1 MISAQRSMYTQ
12 WKQRV
17 KLVLAP
23 KAVGFEDQCLTTLLQ
38 AASAG
43 QCRPR
48 YVHVRHFELELTWGN
63 ASPDGVERKV
73 ILVNN
78 QFPGPQLNI
87 AEGDEVEIVVKNSLP
102 FETSIHFH
110 GISQHGTPWSDGVPD
125 VSQRAIQP
133 GKTFIYRWNA
143 VDYGTYWYHGHAN
156 GQLSDGL
163 FGAIVISPK
172 DDRPAPFHKIS
183 DSEEEVERMRKAM
196 LNPKTIFVSDWHHMT
211 SKEYLQVSLDSGIDN
226 FCTDSVLINGKGSV
240 ICKTQDEL
248 NKLTRPDQRNLLK
261 DENLTD
267 KGCLPFY
274 IPAVVGDFPIDRSKV
289 PKDLY
294 YNCKPHEGPR
304 EIITADPDD
313 EWISLNFISS
323 STIAR
328 FMVSVDEH
336 KMWIYAYDG
345 FYIDPIL
352 VDGAPVPNGSRVS
365 ALVKLNKPRKDYT
378 IRVAN
383 VESNQ
388 LFSGFATLRYAGQ
401 QEGAPSEPSKPTI
414 GYNGVNL
421 TTDFV
426 AFDETKFTP
435 FPPSKPA
442 AKADTTYKF
451 NIGFAG
457 AAFRW
462 SISGKASLNTSRDIE
477 PVLFDSHGPLATN
490 KALTFPNQEWY
501 VGGSSSSDRRK
512 FQSSA
517 PHTQAFAQNFFNLE
531 TPPLADGFTSPP
543 GTAQD
548 PSWVVIRYQVT
559 NPGAFLL
566 HCHIQT
572 HLSGGMGVI
581 LLDGYDKLPEVP
593 VDLLEAI
600 SKFEESVPSGLRVK
614 D

>member
-1 MISAQRSMYTQ
+1 MLLSLPLLFIALNY
-12 WKQRV
+12 
-17 KLVLAP
+17 
-23 KAVGFEDQCLTTLLQ
+23 LLQ

-63 ASPDGVERKV
+63 ASPDGVEREV

-183 DSEEEVERMRKAM
+183 DSEEEVERIRKAM

-304 EIITADPDD
+304 EIITVDPDD

-352 VDGAPVPNGSRVS
+352 VDGAPVPNGSRIS
-365 ALVKLNKPRKDYT
+365 ALVKLSKPRKDYT

-490 KALTFPNQEWY
+490 KALTFPTKNGTWVDLVLVTGGNFNPPHPIHKHSHKMY
-501 VGGSSSSDRRK
+501 VIGRGQGPFHWETVDDAIK
-512 FQSSA
+512 EVPQ
-517 PHTQAFAQNFFNLE
+517 FFNLE

-543 GTAQD
+543 GSAQD
-548 PSWVVIRYQVT
+548 PSWVVVRYQVT

-593 VDLLEAI
+593 VEYLTAE
-600 SKFEESVPSGLRVK
+600 F
-614 D
+614 